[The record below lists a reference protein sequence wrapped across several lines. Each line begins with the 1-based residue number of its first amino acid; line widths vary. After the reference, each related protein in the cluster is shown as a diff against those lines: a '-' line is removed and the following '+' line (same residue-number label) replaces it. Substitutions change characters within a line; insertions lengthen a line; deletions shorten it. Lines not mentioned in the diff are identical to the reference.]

1 MEHSRGVVDVIRD
14 LAHFDPRDGSLMA
27 VIDDRRLSRG
37 SAHLVIVESESCVRC
52 VVIDEIVIGYA
63 DKTDPVFNESS
74 ELILRKFGNDTGTKS

>member
-1 MEHSRGVVDVIRD
+1 MVDVIRD

-74 ELILRKFGNDTGTKS
+74 ELILLKFGNDTGTKS